1 MPHLS
6 EFTEYK
12 KKVLNLI
19 VKDKTCVELITAT
32 SNPTLP
38 ATSLI
43 NKQLFLYDY
52 IDETVS
58 DEKVYVCVETDEG
71 DVKGPAV
78 TGVHLWI
85 YVIVPKSMM
94 NMSGEIRRDAL
105 VGRIDTLLNGNL
117 DFGFGKLERRIGSRF
132 NLHDTF
138 RGRSLHYYVLDWNR
152 FCSTLPGT
160 TSQK

>member
-52 IDETVS
+52 IDETVT
-58 DEKVYVCVETDEG
+58 DEKVYICVETDEG

-94 NMSGEIRRDAL
+94 NMSGEIRRDAHA
-105 VGRIDTLLNGNL
+105 GQPAGHRLLSCVRDVSYQRWIFLLDGPEGNRVPVIEGQEQTVKKL
-117 DFGFGKLERRIGSRF
+117 DGFR
-132 NLHDTF
+132 
-138 RGRSLHYYVLDWNR
+138 NR
-152 FCSTLPGT
+152 
-160 TSQK
+160 